1 LALEAEQTRKKEKS
15 PKDYWNLNT
24 PTSNKGSPFSKEMK
38 LLDSSSR
45 KVYLL

>member
-24 PTSNKGSPFSKEMK
+24 PTSNKGSRFSKEMK